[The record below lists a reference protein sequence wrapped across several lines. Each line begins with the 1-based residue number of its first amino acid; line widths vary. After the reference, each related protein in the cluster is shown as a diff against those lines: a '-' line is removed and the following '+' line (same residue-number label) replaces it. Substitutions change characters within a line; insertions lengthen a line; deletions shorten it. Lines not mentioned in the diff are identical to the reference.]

1 MDSLKLNLK
10 LYLQVLIM
18 VRFNTM
24 NNIYLVLLKDKLTF
38 SIVKQYVVVAK
49 DGFEVTDLI
58 TRDDSAFMFITCIGQ
73 TNLTSQIIL
82 EGMQE

>member
-1 MDSLKLNLK
+1 
-10 LYLQVLIM
+10 
-18 VRFNTM
+18 M

-38 SIVKQYVVVAK
+38 NIVKQYVVVAK

-58 TRDDSAFMFITCIGQ
+58 TRDDSTFMFITCIGQ